1 MNAPA
6 NLSDAAFRASVV
18 GAGEVAALFD
28 ASPWLTRF
36 ELYHRKRGTIATP
49 EFNARNPD
57 GSPVNARIHWGVKLE
72 ALIAAEA
79 CERYG
84 YEPVKT
90 PKHVTNGRGLGG
102 HPDKLVWCP
111 VRKAKVVLEI
121 KTVDWLERKKWGDEP
136 PSQYLIQ
143 PNTYAG
149 LCETEHFDVIAF
161 VMGGSS
167 DLERFQYDFRPRLHA
182 EVERRVAEF
191 WADVEAGREPP
202 VDYSRD
208 GKTLVEVLGDPTDE
222 LADLRDSIDAEQ
234 EAMDFVAA
242 KARRDQAEADMEI
255 AKTRLIERIGT
266 AGAALLPGHRISANR
281 TKDTPDREAKAGEI
295 IKGRRGY
302 RRFDVKALEN

>member
-49 EFNARNPD
+49 EFNEVVD
-57 GSPVNARIHWGVKLE
+57 GKPADMRIFCGVMLEPVVID
-72 ALIAAEA
+72 IA
-79 CERYG
+79 CRLWG
-84 YEPVKT
+84 YERVET
-90 PKHVTNGRGLGG
+90 PKKLTNGRWLGG
-102 HPDKLVWCP
+102 HPDQLVRCP
-111 VRKAKVVLEI
+111 ERGIGVLEV
-121 KTVDWLERKKWGDEP
+121 KTADWLIAKGWGDEP
-136 PSQYLIQ
+136 PLNYQLQ
-143 PNTYAG
+143 AQTYAG
-149 LCETEHFDVIAF
+149 LAGVEWAEIVTLV
-161 VMGGSS
+161 GGN
-167 DLERFQYDFRPRLHA
+167 DPRRFPITFRPKLFA
-182 EVERRVAEF
+182 EIERRVAEF

-208 GKTLVEVLGDPTDE
+208 GKTLVEVLGDPTEE
-222 LADLRDSIDAEQ
+222 LADLRDSNEAEQ
-234 EAMDFVAA
+234 DAMNFLAA
-242 KARRDQAEADMEI
+242 KARRDEAEAAMEV

-266 AGAALLPGHRISANR
+266 AGRALLPGHKIGANR

-302 RRFDVKALEN
+302 RRFDVKALENAA